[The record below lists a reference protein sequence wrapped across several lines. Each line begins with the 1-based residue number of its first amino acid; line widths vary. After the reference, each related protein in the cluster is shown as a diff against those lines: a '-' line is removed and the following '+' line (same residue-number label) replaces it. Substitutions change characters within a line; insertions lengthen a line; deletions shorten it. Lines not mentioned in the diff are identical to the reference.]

1 MDKRKNGWIVGAGKH
16 NKDLYEKNLTNYYLN
31 PQYCNFCNKQLE
43 YAPKFIREER
53 KFCSKTCSA
62 KYHNKL
68 RLETS
73 FYQKGLTKKSQCVIC
88 KKELYISKNASS
100 RSCKCSSCRNTLKI
114 RKPKKEIIC
123 SICQT
128 SFISNHRKTCSVN
141 CAKIAKLKG
150 ARNGGKKSAQSQSI
164 TRRSKNEIYFAEL
177 CGKHFENV
185 AVNKAIFNGWDADI
199 ILMNQK
205 IAILWNG
212 VWHYKKITQKHSVKQ
227 VQNRD
232 KIKIK
237 EIIKYKFE
245 PYIIKDMGKANKNF
259 VEKEF
264 NKFCVYIKGSG
275 GGN

>member
-1 MDKRKNGWIVGAGKH
+1 MDKRKNGWIVGAGKY
-16 NKDLYEKNLTNYYLN
+16 NKDLYEKNSTNYYLN

-43 YAPKFIREER
+43 YAPKFLREER

-62 KYHNKL
+62 KYYNKL

-73 FYQKGLTKKSQCVIC
+73 FYKKGLTKKSQCIIC
-88 KKELYISKNASS
+88 KKELYISKSASHK
-100 RSCKCSSCRNTLKI
+100 SCKCQSCKNLLKI
-114 RKPKKEIIC
+114 SEPKSKKEIKC
-123 SICQT
+123 YICQAN
-128 SFISNHRKTCSVN
+128 FIGNNRKTCSLN
-141 CAKIAKLKG
+141 CAQIAKLKG
-150 ARNGGKKSAQSQSI
+150 ARNGGKKSAQSQSMA
-164 TRRSKNEIYFAEL
+164 RRSKNEIYFAEL
-177 CGKHFENV
+177 CAKKFKNV
-185 AVNKAIFNGWDADI
+185 VVNKAIFNGWDADI
-199 ILMNQK
+199 ILMKQK

-237 EIIKYKFE
+237 EIIKHKFE

-264 NKFCVYIKGSG
+264 NKFCMYVKVSG
-275 GGN
+275 